1 MAMDFSIVLDYIH
14 EIEVTG
20 DILEI
25 GADRGDGSTF
35 IFGSIAAHMGRQLYS
50 VDIDQD
56 IIDRN
61 HARFERMP
69 FKLPIGFYAQAG
81 EAFLAEHQELRFS
94 VVLLDNFDWQWN
106 PSNPEDF
113 IQAQVDRYKSEF
125 SIEMSNL
132 NSQITHLKQAL
143 LLTDQLTEQAVVL
156 CDDTYWDPI
165 HATYTGK
172 CGAVIPYLMTL
183 GFEPRLERDHG
194 VILVR
199 LQAPS

>member
-35 IFGSIAAHMGRQLYS
+35 IFASIAAHMGRQLYS
-50 VDIDQD
+50 VDIDPE
-56 IIDRN
+56 IIERN
-61 HARFERMP
+61 RSRFERMP
-69 FKLPIGFYAQAG
+69 FKLPVEFYTQSG
-81 EAFLAEHQELRFS
+81 EAFLAERSGLRFS

-106 PSNPEDF
+106 PLKPEDF

-125 SIEMSNL
+125 NVDMSNL
-132 NSQITHLKQAL
+132 NSQITHLRQAL
-143 LLTDQLTEQAVVL
+143 LLTDMLAEQAVVL
-156 CDDTYWDPI
+156 CDDTYWDEL

-172 CGAVIPYLMTL
+172 CGAVIPYLITL
-183 GFEPRLERDHG
+183 GFVPMLQRDHG
-194 VILVR
+194 VILLR
-199 LQAPS
+199 K